1 MLVRITDCRIR
12 RNRPPQEAD
21 NYGFI
26 YVLIVYFMFAGLFIY
41 ARLKME
47 NQRFEMNKMRGH
59 YH

>member
-1 MLVRITDCRIR
+1 MLVRITDCNRP

-47 NQRFEMNKMRGH
+47 NQRFEMK
-59 YH
+59 